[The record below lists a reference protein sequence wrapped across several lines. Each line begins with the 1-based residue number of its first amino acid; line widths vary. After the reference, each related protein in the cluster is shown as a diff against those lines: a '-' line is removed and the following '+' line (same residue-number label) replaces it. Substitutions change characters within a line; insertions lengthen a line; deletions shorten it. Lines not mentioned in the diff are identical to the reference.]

1 MCRMGIIKHP
11 LVSSSFPYAN
21 ITLVFTVP
29 FTNIRSRATTILL
42 FELSSITSH
51 SLVVEASESTAN
63 FVVSRGFDEG
73 IALRECPVL
82 QSNIE
87 SARVGDGL
95 SCDRSIEMGSG
106 NSFNSLCQLAVECST
121 NGSHD

>member
-1 MCRMGIIKHP
+1 M
-11 LVSSSFPYAN
+11 
-21 ITLVFTVP
+21 
-29 FTNIRSRATTILL
+29 ILL

-87 SARVGDGL
+87 SARVDDGL
-95 SCDRSIEMGSG
+95 SCDRSTEMGSG
-106 NSFNSLCQLAVECST
+106 NSFNSLCQPAVECST